1 MHNVLDKFRLD
12 GRRAL
17 VTGGSKGLGYEIAM
31 ALAQAGAD
39 VAVVSRT
46 EHEAAAAAGQLSDAT
61 GRKCVHARADLSDS
75 ASIETMARAVE
86 DRLGGAVDI
95 LVNNAGINRRGNA
108 GELTEAD
115 WNAVIATNLTAPFL
129 VASRFGPAMVS
140 RGWGRV
146 LNLGSIL
153 STIGIPGRSPYAASK
168 AGILNLTRVLA
179 LEWAGSG
186 VTVNALCPGP
196 FATEMNKPL
205 LEDPA
210 KYREFVSKI
219 PMGRWGD
226 LSEIGPAAL
235 YLCSDAS
242 SFTTGSALTVDG
254 GWTAQ

>member
-1 MHNVLDKFRLD
+1 MHHVLDRFRID

-17 VTGGSKGLGYEIAM
+17 VTGGSKGLGYEIA
-31 ALAQAGAD
+31 LAQAGAD
-39 VAVVSRT
+39 VAVASRT
-46 EHEAAAAAGQLSDAT
+46 EHEAAAAADAIASAT
-61 GRKCVHARADLSDS
+61 DRRCVHVVADLSDGV
-75 ASIETMARAVE
+75 AVANFAERVEARLE
-86 DRLGGAVDI
+86 GTVDI
-95 LVNNAGINRRGNA
+95 LVNNAGINRRGAA
-108 GELTEAD
+108 GALSEDD

-129 VASRFGPAMVS
+129 LASRFGPGMVE

-179 LEWAGSG
+179 LEWAGTG

-205 LEDPA
+205 LEDPE
-210 KYREFVSKI
+210 KNRDFVSRI